1 MEVIKALLSFLSYVF
16 HGLLC
21 LILFAMSGL
30 AMAAGAQTLQLGM
43 LPWTGSTLLYT
54 VFFGALLGLVT
65 VILAIKGRL
74 RPLFFVWSLVVT
86 LLLLKGYI
94 FSGYRFT
101 PGEFRTVM
109 YVIVG
114 SVIALLGSWV
124 QMGRKAGRGGRRRV
138 QLRSADRVPCPAP
151 RSFENGQRVFENG
164 HPCDYRPDCKSG
176 KAPVFPHGRRKP
188 LWKGNCTEAG
198 FSSRKK

>member
-43 LPWTGSTLLYT
+43 LPWTGSTLLYV
-54 VFFGALLGLVT
+54 VFFGAMLGLVT
-65 VILAIKGRL
+65 VLLAIKGKL
-74 RPLFFVWSLVVT
+74 RPLFFVWSLGVT

-94 FSGYRFT
+94 FSGYHFS
-101 PGEFRTVM
+101 PGEFSTVM

-114 SVIALLGSWV
+114 SVIALLGAWV
-124 QMGRKAGRGGRRRV
+124 QMGRKARVRR
-138 QLRSADRVPCPAP
+138 
-151 RSFENGQRVFENG
+151 
-164 HPCDYRPDCKSG
+164 
-176 KAPVFPHGRRKP
+176 
-188 LWKGNCTEAG
+188 
-198 FSSRKK
+198 

>member
-1 MEVIKALLSFLSYVF
+1 LEVIKALLSFLGYVF

-54 VFFGALLGLVT
+54 LFFGALLGLVT

-86 LLLLKGYI
+86 LVLLKGYI
-94 FSGYRFT
+94 FSGYRFS
-101 PGEFRTVM
+101 PGEFRTAM
-109 YVIVG
+109 YLIVG
-114 SVIALLGSWV
+114 SVIALIGSWV
-124 QMGRKAGRGGRRRV
+124 QMGRKAGAR
-138 QLRSADRVPCPAP
+138 
-151 RSFENGQRVFENG
+151 
-164 HPCDYRPDCKSG
+164 
-176 KAPVFPHGRRKP
+176 
-188 LWKGNCTEAG
+188 
-198 FSSRKK
+198 